1 MKKRI
6 IGSLALIFALFLTGS
21 LAVVY
26 NLSSTTARLRHLIS
40 LHEIEDIRQD
50 LNLSVQRVLTYVH
63 ASEDIF
69 TDNIN
74 EVIENCNIL
83 DEAIE
88 RCYSCH
94 HRPEIQKEL
103 DAMRQM
109 GKRFQNRLSY
119 LITTV
124 RDSPWRQRNQ
134 READITG
141 TQLLHKVQEMVSRAA
156 LTIQDQTTL
165 AMIRINR
172 SHTFIALTLIVT
184 LLVALAVA
192 QYLILSTVRPIEAL
206 LTATRRIAGGELG
219 YETGHKAP
227 DEFGELITAF
237 NTMSRSLAEKEAE
250 NRRLTASLEQKIEEL
265 EQTQHQLVETEKLT
279 ALGTLAGGIAHDFNN
294 ILCGIISN
302 ITILKREQS
311 PDSSQYALLQTIE
324 QAGFRAADLVQQ
336 LLTFARQ
343 GIGSV
348 QMLSVNTHVNNI
360 IKLLQA
366 SLPPSINLSLELEK
380 DLPPIAGDPT
390 RLEQVIMN
398 LCLNARDAMPRGGEL
413 TIRTSTVE
421 LDDKTRPPHPEAQPG
436 RYVTIDIA
444 DTGEG
449 MDDQVKARIFEPFFT
464 TKPFGKGTGLGLAIV
479 HGIVKSH
486 QGFCIVDSQPGQGS
500 RFTVF
505 LPVESHL
512 TADAGSIREEAR
524 QEPRREEGGEG
535 PARSAA

>member
-6 IGSLALIFALFLTGS
+6 IGSLALIFVLFLAGS

-63 ASEDIF
+63 ASEDVF

-74 EVIENCNIL
+74 EVIQNCNIL

-94 HRPEIQKEL
+94 HRPAIQKEL
-103 DAMRQM
+103 DAMRQL
-109 GKRFQNRLSY
+109 GKQFQNRLSY

-141 TQLLHKVQEMVSRAA
+141 TQLLHKVQDMVNRAA

-165 AMIRINR
+165 AMSRINR
-172 SHTFIALTLIVT
+172 SHTFIALTLIIT
-184 LLVALAVA
+184 LLVALAIA
-192 QYLILSTVRPIEAL
+192 QYLILTTVRPIEAL
-206 LTATRRIAGGELG
+206 LTATRRIADGELG
-219 YETGHKAP
+219 YETDYKAP
-227 DEFGELITAF
+227 DEFGELIATF
-237 NTMSRSLAEKEAE
+237 NAMSRSLAEKEAE
-250 NRRLTASLEQKIEEL
+250 NRRLTTSLEQKIQEL
-265 EQTQHQLVETEKLT
+265 EQTQRQLVETEKLT

-302 ITILKREQS
+302 ITVLKRGQRR
-311 PDSSQYALLQTIE
+311 DTSQYALLETIE

-343 GIGSV
+343 GIGTV

-366 SLPPSINLSLELEK
+366 SLPPSIGLSLELEK
-380 DLPPIAGDPT
+380 DLPQIAGDPT

-398 LCLNARDAMPRGGEL
+398 LCLNARDAMPNGGEL
-413 TIRTSTVE
+413 TIRTSTTE
-421 LDDKTRPPHPEAQPG
+421 LDDNFRTIHPEARPG

-449 MDDQVKARIFEPFFT
+449 MDEQVKARIFEPFFT

-486 QGFCIVDSQPGQGS
+486 QGFCIVETQPGQGS
-500 RFTVF
+500 RFTIY
-505 LPVESHL
+505 LPVDSPLIAH
-512 TADAGSIREEAR
+512 AGEVNEKGEDSSQEKEALS
-524 QEPRREEGGEG
+524 
-535 PARSAA
+535 RSAA